1 LFFLTAKLVRAIY
14 RVTHENT
21 KTLGIILTV
30 LGVSIT
36 ILGIVL
42 LGKNSDKI
50 VEPIEVAKKE
60 VQVSTTEKQKGD
72 DFEKYVVQKFSK
84 SYFSIVEWAGDK
96 YVEGMDAK
104 SNTNPDLT
112 LKFKMKDIET
122 EFAVEGKY
130 RSDYYKNVVE
140 WCIEQQLA
148 NYKTFATSKEIAVF
162 VTIGLGG
169 VPTAPEELFIIPLTK
184 LMSNFVDKSF
194 LNKYRKEK
202 IKDSNLFYDYQ
213 TGRLS

>member
-1 LFFLTAKLVRAIY
+1 M
-14 RVTHENT
+14 
-21 KTLGIILTV
+21 TLGIILTV
-30 LGVSIT
+30 LGISIT

-42 LGKNSDKI
+42 LTKNSDKM

-60 VQVSTTEKQKGD
+60 VEVATTDKQKGD

-84 SYFSIVEWAGDK
+84 SYFSIVEWTGDK
-96 YVEGMDAK
+96 YVQGMYAK

-122 EFAVEGKY
+122 DLAVECKY
-130 RSDYYKNVVE
+130 RSDYYKNGVE
-140 WCIEQQLA
+140 WCTEQQLA

-162 VTIGLGG
+162 VAIGMGG
-169 VPTAPEELFIIPLTK
+169 VPTAPEELFIIPLTE

-194 LNKYRKEK
+194 LNQYRKEK

-213 TGRLS
+213 TGRLK